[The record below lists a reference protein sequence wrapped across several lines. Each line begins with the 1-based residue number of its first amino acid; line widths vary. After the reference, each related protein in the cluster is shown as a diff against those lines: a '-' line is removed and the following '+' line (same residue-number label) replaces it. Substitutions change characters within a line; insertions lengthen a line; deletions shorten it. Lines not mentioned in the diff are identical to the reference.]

1 MGILERIQR
10 CLASGEKKK
19 DAFTRRTIM
28 ALDQGLC
35 PTKLSHKGAGCCS
48 NGRLPS
54 QPVDPLIRML
64 WALGATADQSCLRV
78 ALSI

>member
-1 MGILERIQR
+1 MFSLRRKEKR
-10 CLASGEKKK
+10 CHYKEDLLYKEDS
-19 DAFTRRTIM
+19 
-28 ALDQGLC
+28 LV
-35 PTKLSHKGAGCCS
+35 SHQGAGCCS

>member
-1 MGILERIQR
+1 
-10 CLASGEKKK
+10 
-19 DAFTRRTIM
+19 M